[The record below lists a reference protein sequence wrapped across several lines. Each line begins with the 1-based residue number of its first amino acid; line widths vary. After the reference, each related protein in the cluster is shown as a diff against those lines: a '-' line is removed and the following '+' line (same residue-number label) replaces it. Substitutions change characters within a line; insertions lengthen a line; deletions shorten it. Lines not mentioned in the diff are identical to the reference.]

1 MQYYIVLPNYKS
13 IALESQPLKN
23 KRTGRLINSNAKVLI
38 AMQKIIIVR
47 KLSFNF
53 LNQAEINKSSK
64 MERVNSLM
72 ANVTWKYNAF

>member
-1 MQYYIVLPNYKS
+1 MVLPNYKS

-23 KRTGRLINSNAKVLI
+23 KRTGGLINSNAEVLI
-38 AMQKIIIVR
+38 AMQKIIIAR

-64 MERVNSLM
+64 M
-72 ANVTWKYNAF
+72 

>member
-1 MQYYIVLPNYKS
+1 MDLH
-13 IALESQPLKN
+13 
-23 KRTGRLINSNAKVLI
+23 INSNAEALI
-38 AMQKIIIVR
+38 AMQKIIIAR

-72 ANVTWKYNAF
+72 ANVTWNTMLYKHCAISLAPQKLGN